1 MLVELMGTQL
11 LYAVF
16 IRLINIEGK
25 CQTEMIRGNSFV
37 WKADI
42 LILLLLA
49 LLSCREVTFQHLD
62 YFAISQRTYVFIKSS
77 TYVKRQMLRDLRV
90 CGLRVGRLTLTS
102 NSSSIQSALCVQ
114 QITTQL

>member
-1 MLVELMGTQL
+1 MGTQL

-16 IRLINIEGK
+16 IRLIYIEGK

-77 TYVKRQMLRDLRV
+77 TYVKLQMLRFAV
-90 CGLRVGRLTLTS
+90 CGLED
-102 NSSSIQSALCVQ
+102 
-114 QITTQL
+114 